1 MRNFGIRRMQCKHK
15 RYRILSSVKKCLMR
29 TSVAPSRRRRDS
41 LTIMTDLLE
50 TMALPTRLT
59 HILYRTNLSY
69 PQLKKHLELLVSMGF
84 VQEIKK
90 PTHSFVVTEKGR
102 MFVQLVA
109 PYPKS
114 GVKDPV
120 IQSDKIKE
128 NLEQVEIPG
137 LNTVRQLESVK
148 NAE

>member
-1 MRNFGIRRMQCKHK
+1 
-15 RYRILSSVKKCLMR
+15 MR
-29 TSVAPSRRRRDS
+29 TTVGPARRRRDS

-50 TMALPTRLT
+50 TMSLPTRLT

-69 PQLKKHLELLVSMGF
+69 PQLKKHLELLVGMGF

-102 MFVQLVA
+102 MFVQLIA
-109 PYPKS
+109 PYPRS
-114 GVKDPV
+114 GALKDSV
-120 IQSDKIKE
+120 IPPDELKKRD
-128 NLEQVEIPG
+128 EQIEIPD
-137 LNTVRQLESVK
+137 LAVRQLESAK

>member
-1 MRNFGIRRMQCKHK
+1 
-15 RYRILSSVKKCLMR
+15 MR
-29 TSVAPSRRRRDS
+29 TSVGPARRRRDS

-50 TMALPTRLT
+50 TMSLPTRLT

-84 VQEIKK
+84 VQELKK

-114 GVKDPV
+114 GVKDSV
-120 IQSDKIKE
+120 IPSDKQASD
-128 NLEQVEIPG
+128 LEQIEIPG
-137 LNTVRQLESVK
+137 MDTVPQLESAK